1 MDRSRPPA
9 GVGPW
14 ELRLRAIQVETGRY
28 ELSLHDSKMGAQAGP
43 FTLRFPSVQSV
54 MTWLDSL
61 VIPDTRQPYSDSEAL
76 LEIEVNGVSA
86 QVDAAVWD
94 PIVNALFHAD
104 HKGPYLASPWWYGD
118 VAPYVSENPFLPRL
132 RFEPE
137 VEEAFIQVLVDSTT
151 HKMAAV
157 RKEVS
162 TEEAT
167 AGFVW
172 WIDGRFETR
181 EPAFLLG
188 GRDYVTYQAQ
198 EAYSALLGPMVR
210 GAVPFPSAAAELFL
224 IAPHATVTR
233 QRLTA
238 ESRAFLRDLVDSL
251 HGRRIISPGS
261 SALWNIEAVLD
272 VGPEVTGAEI
282 AKSVS
287 DCMISAHHH
296 SLSESNDEAPTA
308 PAKAYEE
315 EHRFE
320 VLVGPDGSELFALNH
335 VIACRPEGRI
345 DWIRDEDLWRTNG
358 YWTDD
363 FPDFEDDWRWM
374 KEVKRLKGI
383 PQRVAEI
390 NAERGLTHEFI
401 LALDVSD
408 AIRVHEDYGQAIVDL
423 FDLEVD
429 VPRDLALWLATD
441 PSETCVYTEMRTDKD
456 PRLFFAG
463 SLLKRIIADAT
474 RSEVRK
480 AAPLLGSWLY
490 RKGEAKAGPITLE
503 LIHLLSWGVQRKPR
517 IGPDVSPIDA

>member
-188 GRDYVTYQAQ
+188 GRDYVTYKAQ

-441 PSETCVYTEMRTDKD
+441 PSETCVSTEMRTDKD